1 MTPQHILRVLSQHHD
16 NNITEFHRALNSV
29 GGVFTGGGATG
40 GVTLN
45 YYEPYYSW
53 RTYPESTF
61 IPYNY
66 IGRIR
71 EYLDAEPW
79 GNVNLGGTIYR
90 LKPDVDIDA
99 AISALS
105 MAA

>member
-1 MTPQHILRVLSQHHD
+1 MTPQSILRVLSQHPD

-45 YYEPYYSW
+45 YYEPYYTW
-53 RTYPESTF
+53 RNFLESTH
-61 IPYNY
+61 IQYNH

-71 EYLDAEPW
+71 AYLDAEPW